1 MPDRQ
6 VIADFARSM
15 GIATS
20 GLRAQAGR
28 MRVISENIANA
39 DSTAPTAGG
48 TPYRRKVPTFTSQ
61 LDRVLD
67 AKTVALGKIKPDQSD
82 FRTKYEP
89 SNPAADANGYVK
101 YPNVNPLVEMTDM
114 RDAQRS
120 YEANLNIISATRRMI
135 QRTLDI
141 LKA

>member
-1 MPDRQ
+1 MADRQ

-39 DSTAPTAGG
+39 DSTAATAGG
-48 TPYRRKVPTFTSQ
+48 DPYRRKVPTFSSE
-61 LDRVLD
+61 LDRTLD
-67 AKTVALGKIKPDQSD
+67 AKVVSLGRVVPDSTA
-82 FRTKYEP
+82 FRVKHEP
-89 SNPAADANGYVK
+89 SNPAADASGNVK
-101 YPNVNPLVEMTDM
+101 YPNVNSLVEMTDM

-120 YEANLNIISATRRMI
+120 YEANLNVISATRRMI
-135 QRTLDI
+135 SLTLNI
-141 LKA
+141 LKS

>member
-1 MPDRQ
+1 MANDD
-6 VIADFARSM
+6 VSDFARSM

-39 DSTAPTAGG
+39 DSTASTAGG
-48 TPYRRKVPTFTSQ
+48 DPYRRKIPTFTSA
-61 LDRVLD
+61 LDRALD
-67 AKTVALGKIKPDQSD
+67 AKTVTLGRIAKDQSD
-82 FRTKYEP
+82 FRSKYEP
-89 SNPAADANGYVK
+89 SNPAADASGYVK

-120 YEANLNIISATRRMI
+120 YEANLNIIGATRRMI

-141 LKA
+141 LKS

>member
-1 MPDRQ
+1 M
-6 VIADFARSM
+6 ADDNISDFTRSM

-39 DSTAPTAGG
+39 DSTAPTSGG
-48 TPYRRKVPTFTSQ
+48 DPYRRRIPTFTSQ
-61 LDRVLD
+61 LDRALD
-67 AKTVALGKIKPDQSD
+67 ARTVGLGKVAPDSSD

-89 SNPAADANGYVK
+89 SNPAADASGYVK

-120 YEANLNIISATRRMI
+120 YEANLNVVSATRRMI

-141 LKA
+141 LKS

>member
-1 MPDRQ
+1 MADRQ

-39 DSTAPTAGG
+39 DSISQTAGG
-48 TPYRRKVPTFTSQ
+48 NPYRRKVPTFSTEF
-61 LDRVLD
+61 DRALD
-67 AKTVALGKIKPDQSD
+67 AQVVALGRVSVDPTS
-82 FRTKYEP
+82 FRVKHDP
-89 SNPAADANGYVK
+89 GNPAADAAGNVK
-101 YPNVNPLVEMTDM
+101 YPNVNPLIEMTDM

-135 QRTLDI
+135 SLTLNI
-141 LKA
+141 LKS

>member
-1 MPDRQ
+1 M
-6 VIADFARSM
+6 ADDVSSDFTRSM

-20 GLRAQAGR
+20 GLRAQSGR

-39 DSTAPTAGG
+39 ESTAQTAGG
-48 TPYRRKVPTFTSQ
+48 DPYRRKIPTFTSA
-61 LDRVLD
+61 LDRALD
-67 AKTVALGKIKPDQSD
+67 SKTVALGKIKPDQSN
-82 FRTKYEP
+82 FRVKYEP
-89 SNPAADANGYVK
+89 NNPAADASGNVK
-101 YPNVNPLVEMTDM
+101 YPNVNSVVEMTDM

-141 LKA
+141 LKT

>member
-1 MPDRQ
+1 M
-6 VIADFARSM
+6 ADDNISDFTRSM

-39 DSTAPTAGG
+39 DSTAQTPGG
-48 TPYRRKVPTFTSQ
+48 DPYRRKIPTFTSQ
-61 LDRVLD
+61 LDRALD
-67 AKTVALGKIKPDQSD
+67 ARTVGLGKIAPDGSD

-89 SNPAADANGYVK
+89 SNPASDQNGYVK

-120 YEANLNIISATRRMI
+120 YEANLNVVGATRRMI

-141 LKA
+141 LKS

>member
-1 MPDRQ
+1 M
-6 VIADFARSM
+6 ADDISDFTRSM

-39 DSTAPTAGG
+39 DSTAQTPGG
-48 TPYRRKVPTFTSQ
+48 DPYRRKIPTFTSQ
-61 LDRVLD
+61 LDRTLD
-67 AKTVALGKIKPDQSD
+67 AKTVALGKIAPDASD

-89 SNPAADANGYVK
+89 SNPAADQNGYVK
-101 YPNVNPLVEMTDM
+101 YPNVNPLIEMTDM

-120 YEANLNIISATRRMI
+120 YEANLNVIGATRRMI

>member
-1 MPDRQ
+1 MANE
-6 VIADFARSM
+6 ISDFARSM
-15 GIATS
+15 SIATS

-39 DSTAPTAGG
+39 DSTAQTAGG
-48 TPYRRKVPTFTSQ
+48 DPYRRKVPTFSST
-61 LDRVLD
+61 LDRTLD
-67 AKTVALGKIKPDQSD
+67 AQVVSLGRVSPDRSAFRIKH
-82 FRTKYEP
+82 EP
-89 SNPAADANGYVK
+89 GNPAADASGNVK
-101 YPNVNPLVEMTDM
+101 YPNVNALVEMTDM

-141 LKA
+141 LKS

>member
-1 MPDRQ
+1 MAND
-6 VIADFARSM
+6 VSDFARSM

-39 DSTAPTAGG
+39 DSTAPNAGG
-48 TPYRRKVPTFTSQ
+48 DPYRRKVPTFSST
-61 LDRVLD
+61 LDRTLD
-67 AKTVALGKIKPDQSD
+67 AKVVSLGQIKPDQSD
-82 FRTKYEP
+82 FRVKYEP
-89 SNPAADANGYVK
+89 SNPAADSSGNVK
-101 YPNVNPLVEMTDM
+101 YPNVNPLVEMTDL

-120 YEANLNIISATRRMI
+120 YEANLNVITATRRMI

>member
-1 MPDRQ
+1 MAND
-6 VIADFARSM
+6 VSDFARSM

-39 DSTAPTAGG
+39 DSTASTAGG
-48 TPYRRKVPTFTSQ
+48 DPYRRKVPTFSST
-61 LDRVLD
+61 LDRALD
-67 AKTVALGKIKPDQSD
+67 AKVVSLGQIKPDQSD
-82 FRTKYEP
+82 FRVKYEP
-89 SNPAADANGYVK
+89 SNPAADASGNVK
-101 YPNVNPLVEMTDM
+101 YPNVNPLVEMTDL

-120 YEANLNIISATRRMI
+120 YEANLNVITATRRMI